1 MGTRRQFSREFKV
14 EAVKLEIKWGEP
26 AVSWR
31 RVLRRENNYPVAL
44 SKAPPVPF
52 KALSS
57 VSLIM
62 AELRLGM
69 QDVA

>member
-1 MGTRRQFSREFKV
+1 MGTRRQFS
-14 EAVKLEIKWGEP
+14 
-26 AVSWR
+26 